1 MAISLPLKFTGAPK
15 VFHYPGTGLVSFIAH
30 LPSLQIRPLP
40 LQLTS

>member
-30 LPSLQIRPLP
+30 LPSLQIPPLP
-40 LQLTS
+40 FQLTS